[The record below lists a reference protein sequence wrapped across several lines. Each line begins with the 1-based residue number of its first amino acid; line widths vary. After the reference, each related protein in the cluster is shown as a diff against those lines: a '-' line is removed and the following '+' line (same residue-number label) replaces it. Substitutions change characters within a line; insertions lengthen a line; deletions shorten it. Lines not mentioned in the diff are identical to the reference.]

1 MPPSTDTADD
11 DTVVVSDSVRTSL
24 ESEKWYSLDS
34 AEEEFFMTQTG
45 IQDPA
50 ELKKH
55 ILAVQAKA
63 CEVCHERHV
72 NTSAKPIISYP
83 GPLMRCVLVGRV
95 CSLKIARL
103 PAYGKLLKVGKER
116 KGALFLDIGCCLGN
130 DVRKVVV
137 DGFPMNQVFASD
149 LRPGTCHQQF
159 ITVIPKDGQ
168 LALIAFAEFWQ
179 LGHKLFR
186 STPNT
191 FPVPFISGDVFDPAF
206 LPPAEIPT
214 TARTVSLP
222 PLSDLTS
229 LARLAG
235 HLSVIH
241 ASSFFQLF
249 DGQLQ
254 LQLAKRLAALLSP
267 EPGSFIFGSH
277 AGRPE
282 KSVRMEA
289 VPQDFRGTRMWC
301 YCPESWTELWEC
313 VFGGKGIVKVEA
325 ELKEIMKENLMFDAM
340 EDEATETFYQLTW
353 SVTRI

>member
-1 MPPSTDTADD
+1 M
-11 DTVVVSDSVRTSL
+11 
-24 ESEKWYSLDS
+24 
-34 AEEEFFMTQTG
+34 
-45 IQDPA
+45 
-50 ELKKH
+50 
-55 ILAVQAKA
+55 
-63 CEVCHERHV
+63 
-72 NTSAKPIISYP
+72 
-83 GPLMRCVLVGRV
+83 
-95 CSLKIARL
+95 
-103 PAYGKLLKVGKER
+103 
-116 KGALFLDIGCCLGN
+116 
-130 DVRKVVV
+130 
-137 DGFPMNQVFASD
+137 
-149 LRPGTCHQQF
+149 
-159 ITVIPKDGQ
+159 
-168 LALIAFAEFWQ
+168 
-179 LGHKLFR
+179 
-186 STPNT
+186 
-191 FPVPFISGDVFDPAF
+191 
-206 LPPAEIPT
+206 
-214 TARTVSLP
+214 SLP

-353 SVTRI
+353 SVTRL